1 VLCQEAVGVRQ
12 SPSDFQADPRGQSD
26 LLMFAAELDFRYG
39 KTEVLAREDID
50 FPREIAT
57 RKLITPLLDD
67 A

>member
-1 VLCQEAVGVRQ
+1 
-12 SPSDFQADPRGQSD
+12 
-26 LLMFAAELDFRYG
+26 MFAAELDFRYG